1 MFPSE
6 VARIANKIN
15 VRWSW
20 CTEENAVFRGN
31 TICSLF
37 SFLVFFR
44 WYQKLSKSVFP
55 VVVQNK
61 YKALTPGSESPLR
74 GKALSVSGSPS
85 CKLSLT
91 EARGLLLPLTT
102 RENSLTNHK
111 AGKVWKRQESTL
123 SPTGSNI
130 SDFGLYNVS
139 SPFEFTVPTAAR
151 LVWVQR
157 CRGDLVWVCTL
168 ASELLSS
175 AWDLGYTCANG
186 NEVQWITQGS
196 VCMGQRS
203 ANRKDLYDF
212 REFLSVGKCGQRSKL
227 LPRAGPTGS
236 MRESFLVL
244 FWEIFLSVM
253 TAIYLT
259 AFVPCAS

>member
-37 SFLVFFR
+37 SFLLFFR

-102 RENSLTNHK
+102 CENSLTNHK

-151 LVWVQR
+151 LAWVQR
-157 CRGDLVWVCTL
+157 CRGDLVWVCML
-168 ASELLSS
+168 ASELLSEV
-175 AWDLGYTCANG
+175 DRFICLGPWLYLS
-186 NEVQWITQGS
+186 EWKWGS
-196 VCMGQRS
+196 VNYPRKRVYGTTVCKSQRS
-203 ANRKDLYDF
+203 VWLQ
-212 REFLSVGKCGQRSKL
+212 G
-227 LPRAGPTGS
+227 
-236 MRESFLVL
+236 
-244 FWEIFLSVM
+244 IFISW
-253 TAIYLT
+253 
-259 AFVPCAS
+259 